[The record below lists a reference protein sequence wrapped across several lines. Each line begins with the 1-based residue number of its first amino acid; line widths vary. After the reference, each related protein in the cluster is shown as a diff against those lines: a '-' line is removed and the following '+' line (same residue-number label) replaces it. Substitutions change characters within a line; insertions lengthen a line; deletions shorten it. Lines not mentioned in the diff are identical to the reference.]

1 MFHKIGAK
9 FYYKADI
16 KTQKIMQTIHRLAYK
31 IIFTS
36 YKLSV
41 IE

>member
-9 FYYKADI
+9 FYYKAD